1 MRILLIEDDAA
12 LVAALTDGLTT
23 AGFAVDQARTSERAV
38 DMLGVAAYDLLVLD
52 LGLPGIDGL
61 TLTRML
67 RAREDAI
74 PILML
79 TARTTVPDR
88 VAGLDAGADDYLT
101 KPFALSE
108 LLARV
113 RALLR
118 RGSFV
123 APTVLQVADLELDP
137 ARFDVRRGGCTVPLT
152 TKEFAILEYLMRH
165 AGELVTRSA
174 LLESCWGDSYEGV
187 SNLVD
192 VHVSRVRR
200 KLDLP
205 GRPSLLHTIRGA
217 GFILGE
223 RAG

>member
-1 MRILLIEDDAA
+1 MVVEDDAA
-12 LVAALTDGLTT
+12 LVAALVDGLT
-23 AGFAVDQARTSERAV
+23 AASFAVDQARTAERAIE
-38 DMLGVAAYDLLVLD
+38 LLATAPYDLLIVD
-52 LGLPGIDGL
+52 VGLPGMSGTAL
-61 TLTRML
+61 TQAL
-67 RAREDAI
+67 RDRNVAV

-79 TARTTVPDR
+79 TARATVPDR
-88 VAGLDAGADDYLT
+88 VAGLDAGADDYVT
-101 KPFALSE
+101 KPFAFPE

-118 RGSFV
+118 RGEALS
-123 APTVLQVADLELDP
+123 PTRLRVADVELDP
-137 ARFDVRRGGCTVPLT
+137 ARLAVSRAGVAVGLT

-174 LLESCWGDSYEGV
+174 LLESCWDESYEGV

-192 VHVSRVRR
+192 VHVSRLRR

-205 GRPSLLHTIRGA
+205 GRPALLHTIRGA